1 MTHYSQRTVET
12 VPVNKGARV
21 SKVPDGYV
29 LLYKNNNYSNTTKPC
44 VVLVKKEDVKWLGS
58 KK

>member
-1 MTHYSQRTVET
+1 MTQYSDRTRET
-12 VPVNKGARV
+12 VPVNHGVSV
-21 SKVPDGYV
+21 SKIPSTHV

>member
-1 MTHYSQRTVET
+1 MTCYSDRTRET

-21 SKVPDGYV
+21 PKVPDGYV

-44 VVLVKKEDVKWLGS
+44 VVLVKKGDVKWV
-58 KK
+58 K

>member
-1 MTHYSQRTVET
+1 MTCYSDRTRET
-12 VPVNKGARV
+12 VPVNHGVSV

-44 VVLVKKEDVKWLGS
+44 VVLVKKEDVKWIGS
-58 KK
+58 NK